1 MVKGKSEK
9 PVILIFCPDVVQD
22 EGLEM
27 RQLPELS
34 VSSDGTVTI
43 KYNWDVLVALANEK
57 GQLIVTLIFDW
68 SSKTIDWLLATVMIK
83 VAATKLVLP
92 WPCST

>member
-43 KYNWDVLVALANEK
+43 KYN
-57 GQLIVTLIFDW
+57 
-68 SSKTIDWLLATVMIK
+68 
-83 VAATKLVLP
+83 
-92 WPCST
+92 